1 MFKCQSESVVA
12 DVYSAF
18 ALAFKKPAGIPKE
31 AFFFEV
37 SLEIRENQD
46 SDAYGPAVGTD
57 GSNYD
62 SVPRQKNMF
71 KLKRDVDKKVVITVS
86 QVSKVGKVLLYDFS
100 RHADIHL
107 FFSLFHVE
115 QYCEVDG
122 GALLRS
128 AGVSR
133 PKRPPC

>member
-1 MFKCQSESVVA
+1 MA

-46 SDAYGPAVGTD
+46 SDAYGPVVGTD

-100 RHADIHL
+100 RHADIHVG
-107 FFSLFHVE
+107 FFFTLFHVE
-115 QYCEVDG
+115 QYCEVDC

-128 AGVSR
+128 VGVSR
-133 PKRPPC
+133 PERPPC

>member
-1 MFKCQSESVVA
+1 MA

-46 SDAYGPAVGTD
+46 SDAYGAVGAD

-100 RHADIHL
+100 RHADNHVVL
-107 FFSLFHVE
+107 FSLFDVE